1 MSSNGTLTVPGKR
14 LPPELRGGWPLLGH
28 ALEFRHDPVRLL
40 RRGRERFG
48 DIFAF
53 LLAGSK
59 VAVLTGP
66 KANEAFFRA
75 RDDQLSARA
84 AYQFTVPIF
93 GKDIAYDTTPE
104 RMDEQ
109 LDLVTPALSER
120 RLRAYAAF
128 IHEEAERYLDGWGE
142 EGEVDLLKATN
153 ELTVYI
159 ASRCLVGREFRENL
173 SSEFARLYH
182 DLEGGINLLAFF
194 WQHLPLPS
202 FQRRDRARVR
212 MAELIAPIIAGRR
225 ACAAEDEDFLQTLM
239 TARYAD
245 GTGLSD
251 DNITGL
257 LLTLLFAGQHTSA
270 VQAAWTG
277 VELLRHPRYLAEV
290 MREQEQMLG
299 QVGELTF
306 EALRDMLLLERGM
319 REAERLH
326 PPLVMLMRKVIGD
339 FGYQQ
344 YCLPPGWLALVSPAV
359 TGRLPELYENPD
371 RYDPGRFAPGREE
384 DRKAKF
390 ALVTFGGGKHACIG
404 TTFAYL
410 QVKAIWSVLL
420 RRFDLELVD
429 RHVQPNYATFV
440 VGPRPPCRIR
450 YRRRRRAVSVSL
462 GDRAENAGHVGN
474 VPVSLGTLKTCP
486 T

>member
-1 MSSNGTLTVPGKR
+1 
-14 LPPELRGGWPLLGH
+14 
-28 ALEFRHDPVRLL
+28 
-40 RRGRERFG
+40 
-48 DIFAF
+48 
-53 LLAGSK
+53 
-59 VAVLTGP
+59 
-66 KANEAFFRA
+66 
-75 RDDQLSARA
+75 
-84 AYQFTVPIF
+84 
-93 GKDIAYDTTPE
+93 
-104 RMDEQ
+104 
-109 LDLVTPALSER
+109 
-120 RLRAYAAF
+120 
-128 IHEEAERYLDGWGE
+128 
-142 EGEVDLLKATN
+142 LLKATN

-225 ACAAEDEDFLQTLM
+225 ACA
-239 TARYAD
+239 
-245 GTGLSD
+245 
-251 DNITGL
+251 
-257 LLTLLFAGQHTSA
+257 
-270 VQAAWTG
+270 
-277 VELLRHPRYLAEV
+277 
-290 MREQEQMLG
+290 
-299 QVGELTF
+299 
-306 EALRDMLLLERGM
+306 
-319 REAERLH
+319 AERLH

-450 YRRRRRAVSVSL
+450 YRRRRRAVSVS
-462 GDRAENAGHVGN
+462 
-474 VPVSLGTLKTCP
+474 
-486 T
+486 